1 MASDLPIVLSNS
13 DVFREITESKYLYFD
28 QYDPLSIANK
38 IRFILNNKDLQKK
51 MILYGRKRVKF
62 FSTKIQKRI

>member
-51 MILYGRKRVKF
+51 LPGR
-62 FSTKIQKRI
+62 